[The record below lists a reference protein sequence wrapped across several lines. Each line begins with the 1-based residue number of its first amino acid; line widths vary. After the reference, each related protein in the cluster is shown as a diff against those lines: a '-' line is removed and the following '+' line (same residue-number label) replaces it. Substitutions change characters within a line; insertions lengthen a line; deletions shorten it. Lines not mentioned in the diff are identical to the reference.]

1 MDVPGPA
8 VVPEQLVSLRRPAYF
23 VHILTAHVPS
33 KTESSQQQYR
43 DDCRSMAYNA
53 VAQRERDAVYDEDE
67 HSTSGSPPPQLTS
80 SSPFQPLQVDFDSF
94 GSASLFMEHE
104 QHSLTPH
111 GFNTTVQSIVSK
123 PTQQRY
129 EMLEED
135 DYTHISPQPSP
146 ILSAGRGKMVDQSL
160 PVQPPRQSH
169 VQATTSAD
177 NNQSVPPG
185 ARPATDGPV
194 VRTAPGGRTDLR
206 HPTPD
211 LQSIQGAHVANVE
224 NLEKTA
230 EKLSMTSS
238 IDNAIRQMHNE
249 LKRSD
254 SRRSSLL
261 ASPIEMP
268 AVARQFSN
276 PSSILEIN
284 SAARSGGFS
293 PGGFNMISPQH
304 SFSKSGRGR
313 SASKSSKFGSRPE
326 PELEGRPLDSFVN
339 CSTSSPHLSRSA
351 SIAEEQEKT
360 TTITPPVLPAIRPLD
375 PPINLHSRADESAQ
389 RPTTSGSTNTLEQA
403 EKLFND
409 FDGEHYNPQSRDAS
423 QIRPKLDA
431 RRVSSG
437 NRLSTAMPLS
447 YADPSTG
454 QQMVY
459 YPAPVPMMLNLPQK
473 LSKAPSAMTRDKRR
487 SQVMSSIPPAA
498 RKSAIWLPDV
508 LEDVESLKLNF
519 AGDDTT
525 EQQEYMPQHQRRSM
539 GGRRTVKDL
548 EHLPPQLRAST
559 FFEPQGISQIVEV
572 KGESAVATLDSI
584 LDASAFA
591 PVSAFTDHAFAG
603 RLGAEVYGAATKR
616 ASRPISQVPAK
627 NIEKRKSLS
636 NILLSKRASSSELLS
651 SQPHEQRRATMS
663 DALGRTKLG
672 GSPQLAADEDY
683 DLSGGAEDDPEADES
698 EENDEDEGHPDDI
711 IYHGAPTTLLAELQ
725 IRKQQQKLRT
735 RPLTTMYPNGMH
747 STLLELDAV
756 AQVEKKAR
764 KQKRVALAWEDPDE
778 IGLDESGDEN
788 EDVPLAML
796 FPHKSAAHID
806 RTRPMGLM
814 ERREMEDNEPL
825 SQRRDRLQGK
835 PPRAMARASTM
846 IGVSTVPVE
855 DEGETLAQRVQRL
868 RAQGGTAT
876 GLPTT
881 RPVSGDFTNEL
892 MSQFGGEAMD
902 GAKRDAKGKGKDTS
916 GTHPAEEEETLGQ
929 RRKRLQ
935 AEREAR
941 EKEVGAG
948 ADTEAVLENQ
958 PALKTKLSMADILQ
972 AHPAAGASRSS
983 SYNLRKTG
991 NGLLGMHER
1000 QSAQRTSTMQQLQ
1013 AHQQKN
1019 GGFMNGNNRD
1029 SGAGMMLPQHQTHS
1043 SGFAYGT
1050 APNGHNFATPYQNQ
1064 STMNLGYYPQQQM
1077 LMPMPFANP
1086 YTAMGY
1092 SGLGIG
1098 YQNPMAA
1105 SLLQMQS
1112 LGQELNPRQ
1121 MDMVERW
1128 RQSVMQ

>member
-1 MDVPGPA
+1 
-8 VVPEQLVSLRRPAYF
+8 
-23 VHILTAHVPS
+23 
-33 KTESSQQQYR
+33 
-43 DDCRSMAYNA
+43 MAYNA
-53 VAQRERDAVYDEDE
+53 VAQRERDAIYNEEEEDE
-67 HSTSGSPPPQLTS
+67 QEEPISPPQQAS
-80 SSPFQPLQVDFDSF
+80 SSPFQPLGMDFDSF
-94 GSASLFMEHE
+94 GQGSLFMEHE
-104 QHSLTPH
+104 QHSLTTH
-111 GFNTTVQSIVSK
+111 GLNSTMLSIVSK
-123 PTQQRY
+123 PTGQSY

-135 DYTHISPQPSP
+135 DYAQISHNPSP
-146 ILSAGRGKMVDQSL
+146 ILKPAGELVDKSV
-160 PVQPPRQSH
+160 PVRRPQPRH
-169 VQATTSAD
+169 VQATATAENVEKVPLGTRLAAD
-177 NNQSVPPG
+177 EPI
-185 ARPATDGPV
+185 
-194 VRTAPGGRTDLR
+194 VRTASGRRIDLR

-211 LQSIQGAHVANVE
+211 LHSLQGAHMANVE

-238 IDNAIRQMHNE
+238 IDDAIRQMHNE
-249 LKRSD
+249 LKQSD
-254 SRRSSLL
+254 SRRSSIL

-268 AVARQFSN
+268 AVTRQFSN
-276 PSSILEIN
+276 PNSILEIN

-326 PELEGRPLDSFVN
+326 PELEGRPLESFVN
-339 CSTSSPHLSRSA
+339 RSTTSPHLSRSA
-351 SIAEEQEKT
+351 SIAEEQVDDT
-360 TTITPPVLPAIRPLD
+360 TMSPPVLPAIRPLN
-375 PPINLHSRADESAQ
+375 PPIQMHLKAEESTE
-389 RPTTSGSTNTLEQA
+389 RPTTSDSANTFEQA

-409 FDGEHYNPQSRDAS
+409 FDGEHYNPRSREVS
-423 QIRPKLDA
+423 QTRPKVDE

-437 NRLSTAMPLS
+437 NRLSTAMPHS
-447 YADPSTG
+447 YADPTTG

-487 SQVMSSIPPAA
+487 SQVMSSLPPAA

-508 LEDVESLKLNF
+508 LEDVESMKLNF
-519 AGDDTT
+519 AADDASQ
-525 EQQEYMPQHQRRSM
+525 QQEYMPQHQRRSM
-539 GGRRTVKDL
+539 GGRRSEKDL
-548 EHLPPQLRAST
+548 EHLPPQLRANA

-572 KGESAVATLDSI
+572 KNESAVATLDSI

-603 RLGAEVYGAATKR
+603 RLGAEVYGAANKR
-616 ASRPISQVPAK
+616 ASRPISQIPAK
-627 NIEKRKSLS
+627 SIQKRKSLS
-636 NILLSKRASSSELLS
+636 NVLLSKRASSSELLN
-651 SQPHEQRRATMS
+651 SQRHEQRRATMS
-663 DALGRTKLG
+663 DTRSQTKLG
-672 GSPQLAADEDY
+672 GSPLLAADGDHEF
-683 DLSGGAEDDPEADES
+683 SGGAEDDIEASES
-698 EENDEDEGHPDDI
+698 EEDDEDEGHPDDI
-711 IYHGAPTTLLAELQ
+711 LYQGAPTTLLAELQ

-735 RPLTTMYPNGMH
+735 RPLTTAYTNGMH

-778 IGLDESGDEN
+778 IGLNESDDED
-788 EDVPLAML
+788 EDVPLGML
-796 FPHKSAAHID
+796 FPHKSTAHID
-806 RTRPMGLM
+806 RSRPMGLM

-835 PPRAMARASTM
+835 PPRAMIRASTM
-846 IGVSTVPVE
+846 IGASITPVE

-868 RAQGGTAT
+868 KAQGGTAT

-881 RPVSGDFTNEL
+881 RPVSGDFTSEL
-892 MSQFGGEAMD
+892 MSQFGGDAMD
-902 GAKRDAKGKGKDTS
+902 GIKADGKGKGKATAA
-916 GTHPAEEEETLGQ
+916 TPPAEEEETLGQ

-941 EKEVGAG
+941 EQEVGAG
-948 ADTEAVLENQ
+948 ADSQMSLENR
-958 PALKTKLSMADILQ
+958 PALKKTLSMADILQ

-983 SYNLRKTG
+983 SYNLNKTS

-1000 QSAQRTSTMQQLQ
+1000 QSAQRSSTMQQVQ
-1013 AHQQKN
+1013 GHQPRN

-1029 SGAGMMLPQHQTHS
+1029 SGAGMMLPQHQTHY

-1050 APNGHNFATPYQNQ
+1050 APNGNNFATPYQNQ
-1064 STMNLGYYPQQQM
+1064 PAVNFSHSPQQQM
-1077 LMPMPFANP
+1077 MMPMAMPFVNP
-1086 YTAMGY
+1086 YAAMGY
-1092 SGLGIG
+1092 SGLGLG

-1105 SLLQMQS
+1105 SMLQMQS

>member
-1 MDVPGPA
+1 
-8 VVPEQLVSLRRPAYF
+8 
-23 VHILTAHVPS
+23 
-33 KTESSQQQYR
+33 
-43 DDCRSMAYNA
+43 MAYNA
-53 VAQRERDAVYDEDE
+53 VAQRERDAIYDEE
-67 HSTSGSPPPQLTS
+67 EESPSGSPHLQHPS
-80 SSPFQPLQVDFDSF
+80 SSPFQPLQMDFDNF
-94 GSASLFMEHE
+94 GSGSLFMEHE
-104 QHSLTPH
+104 QDSLTAH
-111 GFNTTVQSIVSK
+111 GLSSKIHSIISK
-123 PTQQRY
+123 PTRQNY
-129 EMLEED
+129 EMLEGD
-135 DYTHISPQPSP
+135 DYTQISPRPSP
-146 ILSAGRGKMVDQSL
+146 VLSPGGKIVDKSV
-160 PVQPPRQSH
+160 PVHAP
-169 VQATTSAD
+169 ATTTAD
-177 NNQSVPPG
+177 NNENVPPG
-185 ARPATDGPV
+185 ARLATDEPI
-194 VRTAPGGRTDLR
+194 VRTASGRRIDLR
-206 HPTPD
+206 HPTPN
-211 LQSIQGAHVANVE
+211 LQSLQGAYMANVE

-238 IDNAIRQMHNE
+238 IDDAIRQMHND

-261 ASPIEMP
+261 ASPIDMP
-268 AVARQFSN
+268 TMARQFSN
-276 PSSILEIN
+276 PNSILEIN

-339 CSTSSPHLSRSA
+339 HSTTSPHLSRSA
-351 SIAEEQEKT
+351 SIAEEQDET
-360 TTITPPVLPAIRPLD
+360 TTMTPPVLPALRPLD
-375 PPINLHSRADESAQ
+375 PPIELHSNKQDESTD
-389 RPTTSGSTNTLEQA
+389 RPTTSASTTTLEQA
-403 EKLFND
+403 QKLFND
-409 FDGEHYNPQSRDAS
+409 FDGEHYNPRSRDVS
-423 QIRPKLDA
+423 ESRPKMDD

-437 NRLSTAMPLS
+437 NRLSTAMPQS
-447 YADPSTG
+447 YADPTTG
-454 QQMVY
+454 QKMVY

-498 RKSAIWLPDV
+498 RKSAVWLPDV

-519 AGDDTT
+519 ADDDATQ
-525 EQQEYMPQHQRRSM
+525 QQEYIPQHQRRSM
-539 GGRRTVKDL
+539 GGRRSVKDL
-548 EHLPPQLRAST
+548 EHLPPQLRAGT
-559 FFEPQGISQIVEV
+559 FFEHQGISQIVEV

-603 RLGAEVYGAATKR
+603 RLGAEVYGAANKR
-616 ASRPISQVPAK
+616 TTRPISQAPAK
-627 NIEKRKSLS
+627 AVQKRKSLS
-636 NILLSKRASSSELLS
+636 NILLSKRASSSEMLHS
-651 SQPHEQRRATMS
+651 HEHMQRRATMS
-663 DALGRTKLG
+663 DALGQTKFG
-672 GSPQLAADEDY
+672 GSPRLAADEEP
-683 DLSGGAEDDPEADES
+683 DLSGDAEDDPEADES
-698 EENDEDEGHPDDI
+698 EEGDEDEGHPDDI

-735 RPLTTMYPNGMH
+735 RLLTTAYPNGMH

-764 KQKRVALAWEDPDE
+764 KQKRVALAWEGPDE
-778 IGLDESGDEN
+778 IGLNESDDDDEEI
-788 EDVPLAML
+788 PLAML
-796 FPHKSAAHID
+796 YPHKSAAHID

-846 IGVSTVPVE
+846 IGVSTAPAE
-855 DEGETLAQRVQRL
+855 EEGETLAQRVQRL

-876 GLPTT
+876 GLPTA

-892 MSQFGGEAMD
+892 MSQFGGDAMD
-902 GAKRDAKGKGKDTS
+902 GAKLDAKGKAKEIS
-916 GTHPAEEEETLGQ
+916 GTSPAEEEETLGQ

-941 EKEVGAG
+941 EKEIGAG
-948 ADTEAVLENQ
+948 ADGPTVPEGR

-983 SYNLRKTG
+983 SYNLNKPS

-1000 QSAQRTSTMQQLQ
+1000 QSMQRSSTMQQLQ
-1013 AHQQKN
+1013 SQQPVS

-1029 SGAGMMLPQHQTHS
+1029 SGAGMMLPQYQNNY

-1050 APNGHNFATPYQNQ
+1050 APNGNNFATPCQNQ
-1064 STMNLGYYPQQQM
+1064 SVMNLGHYPQQQM
-1077 LMPMPFANP
+1077 MVPMPFVNP
-1086 YTAMGY
+1086 YAAMGY
-1092 SGLGIG
+1092 GGLGLG

-1105 SLLQMQS
+1105 SMLQMQS

>member
-1 MDVPGPA
+1 
-8 VVPEQLVSLRRPAYF
+8 
-23 VHILTAHVPS
+23 
-33 KTESSQQQYR
+33 
-43 DDCRSMAYNA
+43 
-53 VAQRERDAVYDEDE
+53 
-67 HSTSGSPPPQLTS
+67 
-80 SSPFQPLQVDFDSF
+80 
-94 GSASLFMEHE
+94 MEHE
-104 QHSLTPH
+104 QDP
-111 GFNTTVQSIVSK
+111 FNTHGLSSTIQSIVSK
-123 PTQQRY
+123 PTKQSY
-129 EMLEED
+129 EMLEGD
-135 DYTHISPQPSP
+135 DYTQILPNPSP
-146 ILSAGRGKMVDQSL
+146 ILSPGGKIVDKAA
-160 PVQPPRQSH
+160 PDQPPQQS
-169 VQATTSAD
+169 QDPATVTVD
-177 NNQSVPPG
+177 NNENVPPG
-185 ARPATDGPV
+185 VRLVTDEPI
-194 VRTAPGGRTDLR
+194 VRTASGRRVDLR

-211 LQSIQGAHVANVE
+211 LQSLQGAYMANVE

-238 IDNAIRQMHNE
+238 IDDAIRQMHNE

-261 ASPIEMP
+261 ASPIDTP
-268 AVARQFSN
+268 AATRQFPN
-276 PSSILEIN
+276 PNSILEIN

-339 CSTSSPHLSRSA
+339 YATSPHLSRSA
-351 SIAEEQEKT
+351 SIAEEQDEIT
-360 TTITPPVLPAIRPLD
+360 TLTPPVLSVLKPFD
-375 PPINLHSRADESAQ
+375 PPIGLHSRRADESAD
-389 RPTTSGSTNTLEQA
+389 RPTTSGSTPSFEQA
-403 EKLFND
+403 QKLFND
-409 FDGEHYNPQSRDAS
+409 FDGEHYNPRSRDAS
-423 QIRPKLDA
+423 QSRPKMEDH
-431 RRVSSG
+431 RVSTG
-437 NRLSTAMPLS
+437 NRLSTAMPQL
-447 YADPSTG
+447 YADPRTG

-473 LSKAPSAMTRDKRR
+473 LSKAPPAMTRDKRR

-519 AGDDTT
+519 TDDDATQ
-525 EQQEYMPQHQRRSM
+525 QQEYMPQHQRRSM
-539 GGRRTVKDL
+539 GGRRSVKDL
-548 EHLPPQLRAST
+548 EHLPSQLRAST
-559 FFEPQGISQIVEV
+559 IHESQGISRVVEV
-572 KGESAVATLDSI
+572 KGESAVTTLDSI

-603 RLGAEVYGAATKR
+603 RLGAEVYGAANKR
-616 ASRPISQVPAK
+616 ASRPISQAPPK
-627 NIEKRKSLS
+627 NIQKRKSLS
-636 NILLSKRASSSELLS
+636 NILLSKRASSSEMLNS
-651 SQPHEQRRATMS
+651 RGHEQRRATMS
-663 DALGRTKLG
+663 DSLGQTKFG
-672 GSPQLAADEDY
+672 GSPQLAADEDP
-683 DLSGGAEDDPEADES
+683 DLSGNAEDDLEADES
-698 EENDEDEGHPDDI
+698 EEDDSDEGHPDDI

-735 RPLTTMYPNGMH
+735 RPLTTIYPNGMH

-778 IGLDESGDEN
+778 VGLNESDDEDE
-788 EDVPLAML
+788 DIPLAML
-796 FPHKSAAHID
+796 FPRKSAAHID

-825 SQRRDRLQGK
+825 SQRRDRLQGR
-835 PPRAMARASTM
+835 PPRVMARASTM
-846 IGVSTVPVE
+846 IGVSTAPAE

-868 RAQGGTAT
+868 KAQGGTAT
-876 GLPTT
+876 GLPTA
-881 RPVSGDFTNEL
+881 RPVSGDFTSEL
-892 MSQFGGEAMD
+892 MSQFGGDAM
-902 GAKRDAKGKGKDTS
+902 GSAKPDVKGKAKDTS
-916 GTHPAEEEETLGQ
+916 GAPPAEEEETLGQ

-941 EKEVGAG
+941 KKEVGEG
-948 ADTEAVLENQ
+948 ADSPAVPEGY
-958 PALKTKLSMADILQ
+958 PALKTRLSMADILQ
-972 AHPAAGASRSS
+972 AHPASGASRSS
-983 SYNLRKTG
+983 YNLNKTS

-1000 QSAQRTSTMQQLQ
+1000 QSTQRSSAMQQVQ
-1013 AHQQKN
+1013 SQQPVT
-1019 GGFMNGNNRD
+1019 GGFMNGHNHD
-1029 SGAGMMLPQHQTHS
+1029 SVAGMMLPQYQNHY

-1050 APNGHNFATPYQNQ
+1050 APNGNNFATPYQNQ
-1064 STMNLGYYPQQQM
+1064 SAMNLGHYSQQQM
-1077 LMPMPFANP
+1077 MLPMPFANP
-1086 YTAMGY
+1086 YAAMGY

-1105 SLLQMQS
+1105 SMLQMQS

>member
-1 MDVPGPA
+1 
-8 VVPEQLVSLRRPAYF
+8 
-23 VHILTAHVPS
+23 
-33 KTESSQQQYR
+33 
-43 DDCRSMAYNA
+43 MAYNA
-53 VAQRERDAVYDEDE
+53 VAQRERDAIYDEE
-67 HSTSGSPPPQLTS
+67 EESTSSSPPPQHTS
-80 SSPFQPLQVDFDSF
+80 SSPFQPLQMDFDSF
-94 GSASLFMEHE
+94 GSGSLFMEHE
-104 QHSLTPH
+104 QHSLTTH
-111 GFNTTVQSIVSK
+111 SLTTTVVQSTVSNRTK
-123 PTQQRY
+123 QNY

-135 DYTHISPQPSP
+135 DYIQISPNPSP
-146 ILSAGRGKMVDQSL
+146 ILSPGGKIVDKSV
-160 PVQPPRQSH
+160 PVQPPQQSH
-169 VQATTSAD
+169 VPATTAAD
-177 NNQSVPPG
+177 NNENVPLG
-185 ARPATDGPV
+185 ARPATDEPV
-194 VRTAPGGRTDLR
+194 VRTASGRKIDLR

-211 LQSIQGAHVANVE
+211 LHSLQGAHVANVE

-230 EKLSMTSS
+230 VKLSMTSS
-238 IDNAIRQMHNE
+238 IDDAIRQMHNE

-261 ASPIEMP
+261 ASPIDIP
-268 AVARQFSN
+268 AMTRQFSN
-276 PSSILEIN
+276 SNSILEIN

-339 CSTSSPHLSRSA
+339 HSTTSPHLSRSA
-351 SIAEEQEKT
+351 SIAEEQDKP
-360 TTITPPVLPAIRPLD
+360 TTITSPVLPAVRPLG
-375 PPINLHSRADESAQ
+375 PPIQLHSKTEELPE
-389 RPTTSGSTNTLEQA
+389 RPTTSGSTNTLDQA
-403 EKLFND
+403 QKLFND

-423 QIRPKLDA
+423 QSRPKMEE

-437 NRLSTAMPLS
+437 NRLSTAMPQS
-447 YADPSTG
+447 YADPTTG

-473 LSKAPSAMTRDKRR
+473 LSKAPLAMTRDKRR

-519 AGDDTT
+519 ADDDTT
-525 EQQEYMPQHQRRSM
+525 QQQEYMPQHQRRSM
-539 GGRRTVKDL
+539 GGRKSVKDL

-572 KGESAVATLDSI
+572 KNESAVATLDSI

-603 RLGAEVYGAATKR
+603 RLGAEVYGPANKR
-616 ASRPISQVPAK
+616 VSRPISQAPAK
-627 NIEKRKSLS
+627 NVQKRKSLS
-636 NILLSKRASSSELLS
+636 NILLSKRASRSELLN
-651 SQPHEQRRATMS
+651 SQGHEQRRATMS
-663 DALGRTKLG
+663 DALGRAKFG
-672 GSPQLAADEDY
+672 RSPQLAANEEY
-683 DLSGGAEDDPEADES
+683 GLSGDAEDGLEEDVS
-698 EENDEDEGHPDDI
+698 EEEDEDEGHPDDV
-711 IYHGAPTTLLAELQ
+711 IYQGVPTTLLAELQ

-735 RPLTTMYPNGMH
+735 RPLTTTFPNGMH

-778 IGLDESGDEN
+778 IGLNESDDED
-788 EDVPLAML
+788 EDVPLGML
-796 FPHKSAAHID
+796 FPHKSTTHID
-806 RTRPMGLM
+806 KTRPMGLM
-814 ERREMEDNEPL
+814 ERRDMEDNEPL

-835 PPRAMARASTM
+835 PPRAMVRASTM
-846 IGVSTVPVE
+846 IGVSTAPVE

-881 RPVSGDFTNEL
+881 RPVSGDFTSEL
-892 MSQFGGEAMD
+892 MSQFGGEAMN
-902 GAKRDAKGKGKDTS
+902 GAKRDAKGKGKDSSSTPP
-916 GTHPAEEEETLGQ
+916 TEEEETLGQ

-941 EKEVGAG
+941 EREVGTG
-948 ADTEAVLENQ
+948 AETQAAPENR
-958 PALKTKLSMADILQ
+958 PALKSRLSMADILQ

-983 SYNLRKTG
+983 SYNLNKTG
-991 NGLLGMHER
+991 NGLIGMHER
-1000 QSAQRTSTMQQLQ
+1000 QSAQRSNTMQQLQ
-1013 AHQQKN
+1013 GHQPKN
-1019 GGFMNGNNRD
+1019 GGFMYSNNHD
-1029 SGAGMMLPQHQTHS
+1029 SGAGMMLPQHQTHF

-1050 APNGHNFATPYQNQ
+1050 APNGNNFATPYQNQ
-1064 STMNLGYYPQQQM
+1064 SAINFSHYPQQQM
-1077 LMPMPFANP
+1077 MMPMAMPFANP
-1086 YTAMGY
+1086 YAAMGY

-1105 SLLQMQS
+1105 SMLQMQS

>member
-1 MDVPGPA
+1 
-8 VVPEQLVSLRRPAYF
+8 
-23 VHILTAHVPS
+23 
-33 KTESSQQQYR
+33 
-43 DDCRSMAYNA
+43 
-53 VAQRERDAVYDEDE
+53 
-67 HSTSGSPPPQLTS
+67 
-80 SSPFQPLQVDFDSF
+80 
-94 GSASLFMEHE
+94 MEHE
-104 QHSLTPH
+104 QDSLTAH
-111 GFNTTVQSIVSK
+111 GLSSKIHSIISK
-123 PTQQRY
+123 PTRQNY
-129 EMLEED
+129 EMLEGD
-135 DYTHISPQPSP
+135 DYTQISPRPSP
-146 ILSAGRGKMVDQSL
+146 VLSPGGKIVDKSV
-160 PVQPPRQSH
+160 PVHAP
-169 VQATTSAD
+169 ATTTAD
-177 NNQSVPPG
+177 NNENVPPG
-185 ARPATDGPV
+185 ARLATDEPI
-194 VRTAPGGRTDLR
+194 VRTASGRRIDLR
-206 HPTPD
+206 HPTPN
-211 LQSIQGAHVANVE
+211 LQSLQGAYMANVE

-238 IDNAIRQMHNE
+238 IDDAIRQMHND

-261 ASPIEMP
+261 ASPIDMP
-268 AVARQFSN
+268 TMARQFSN
-276 PSSILEIN
+276 PNSILEIN

-339 CSTSSPHLSRSA
+339 HSTTSPHLSRSA
-351 SIAEEQEKT
+351 SIAEEQDET
-360 TTITPPVLPAIRPLD
+360 TTMTPPVLPALRPLD
-375 PPINLHSRADESAQ
+375 PPIELHSNKQDESTD
-389 RPTTSGSTNTLEQA
+389 RPTTSASTTTLEQA
-403 EKLFND
+403 QKLFND
-409 FDGEHYNPQSRDAS
+409 FDGEHYNPRSRDVS
-423 QIRPKLDA
+423 ESRPKMDD

-437 NRLSTAMPLS
+437 NRLSTAMPQS
-447 YADPSTG
+447 YADPTTG
-454 QQMVY
+454 QKMVY

-498 RKSAIWLPDV
+498 RKSAVWLPDV

-519 AGDDTT
+519 ADDDATQ
-525 EQQEYMPQHQRRSM
+525 QQEYIPQHQRRSM
-539 GGRRTVKDL
+539 GGRRSVKDL
-548 EHLPPQLRAST
+548 EHLPPQLRAGT
-559 FFEPQGISQIVEV
+559 FFEHQGISQIVEV

-603 RLGAEVYGAATKR
+603 RLGAEVYGAANKR
-616 ASRPISQVPAK
+616 TTRPISQAPAK
-627 NIEKRKSLS
+627 AVQKRKSLS
-636 NILLSKRASSSELLS
+636 NILLSKRASSSEMLHS
-651 SQPHEQRRATMS
+651 HEHMQRRATMS
-663 DALGRTKLG
+663 DALGQTKFG
-672 GSPQLAADEDY
+672 GSPRLAADEEP
-683 DLSGGAEDDPEADES
+683 DLSGDAEDDPEADES
-698 EENDEDEGHPDDI
+698 EEGDEDEGHPDDI

-735 RPLTTMYPNGMH
+735 RLLTTAYPNGMH

-764 KQKRVALAWEDPDE
+764 KQKRVALAWEGPDE
-778 IGLDESGDEN
+778 IGLNESDDDDEEI
-788 EDVPLAML
+788 PLAML
-796 FPHKSAAHID
+796 YPHKSAAHID

-846 IGVSTVPVE
+846 IGVSTAPAE
-855 DEGETLAQRVQRL
+855 EEGETLAQRVQRL

-876 GLPTT
+876 GLPTA

-892 MSQFGGEAMD
+892 MSQFGGDAMD
-902 GAKRDAKGKGKDTS
+902 GAKLDAKGKAKEIS
-916 GTHPAEEEETLGQ
+916 GTSPAEEEETLGQ

-941 EKEVGAG
+941 EKEIGAG
-948 ADTEAVLENQ
+948 ADGPTVPEGR

-983 SYNLRKTG
+983 SYNLNKPS

-1000 QSAQRTSTMQQLQ
+1000 QSMQRSSTMQQLQ
-1013 AHQQKN
+1013 SQQPVS

-1029 SGAGMMLPQHQTHS
+1029 SGAGMMLPQYQNNY

-1050 APNGHNFATPYQNQ
+1050 APNGNNFATPCQNQ
-1064 STMNLGYYPQQQM
+1064 SVMNLGHYPQQQM
-1077 LMPMPFANP
+1077 MVPMPFVNP
-1086 YTAMGY
+1086 YAAMGY
-1092 SGLGIG
+1092 GGLGLG

-1105 SLLQMQS
+1105 SMLQMQS

>member
-1 MDVPGPA
+1 
-8 VVPEQLVSLRRPAYF
+8 
-23 VHILTAHVPS
+23 
-33 KTESSQQQYR
+33 
-43 DDCRSMAYNA
+43 MAYNA
-53 VAQRERDAVYDEDE
+53 VAQREHEVIYDEE
-67 HSTSGSPPPQLTS
+67 EESTSGSPPPQHTS
-80 SSPFQPLQVDFDSF
+80 SSPFQPLQMDFDSF
-94 GSASLFMEHE
+94 GSGSLFMEHE
-104 QHSLTPH
+104 QDSLNTH
-111 GFNTTVQSIVSK
+111 GLSSTIQSIVSK
-123 PTQQRY
+123 PTKQSY
-129 EMLEED
+129 EMLEGD
-135 DYTHISPQPSP
+135 DYTQISPNPSP
-146 ILSAGRGKMVDQSL
+146 ILSPGGKIVDKAVPDQRPQQGHDL
-160 PVQPPRQSH
+160 
-169 VQATTSAD
+169 ATATAD
-177 NNQSVPPG
+177 ENENIPPG
-185 ARPATDGPV
+185 ARPAANKPI
-194 VRTAPGGRTDLR
+194 VRTASGRRIDLR

-211 LQSIQGAHVANVE
+211 LQSLQGAYMANVE

-230 EKLSMTSS
+230 EQLSMTSS
-238 IDNAIRQMHNE
+238 IDDAIRQMHNE

-261 ASPIEMP
+261 ASPIDMP
-268 AVARQFSN
+268 AATRQFSS

-284 SAARSGGFS
+284 TAARSGGFS

-339 CSTSSPHLSRSA
+339 HSTTSPHLSRSA
-351 SIAEEQEKT
+351 SIAEEQDET
-360 TTITPPVLPAIRPLD
+360 TTINPPVLPVLKPLD
-375 PPINLHSRADESAQ
+375 PPIELYSKRVGEPPE
-389 RPTTSGSTNTLEQA
+389 RPATSGSTTTLEQA
-403 EKLFND
+403 QKLFND
-409 FDGEHYNPQSRDAS
+409 FDGEHYNPKSRDVTQSR
-423 QIRPKLDA
+423 PKMEE
-431 RRVSSG
+431 RRVSLG
-437 NRLSTAMPLS
+437 NRLSTALPQS
-447 YADPSTG
+447 YSDPTTG

-473 LSKAPSAMTRDKRR
+473 LSKAPSSMTREKRR

-519 AGDDTT
+519 AEDDAT
-525 EQQEYMPQHQRRSM
+525 QQREYMPQHQRRTM
-539 GGRRTVKDL
+539 GGRRSVKDL
-548 EHLPPQLRAST
+548 EHLPPQLQAST
-559 FFEPQGISQIVEV
+559 FFELQDISQIVEV

-603 RLGAEVYGAATKR
+603 RLGAEVYGAANKR
-616 ASRPISQVPAK
+616 ASRPISQAPAK
-627 NIEKRKSLS
+627 NIQKRKSLS
-636 NILLSKRASSSELLS
+636 NILLRRASTSELLNS
-651 SQPHEQRRATMS
+651 HGHEQRRATIS
-663 DALGRTKLG
+663 DALGQTKFG
-672 GSPQLAADEDY
+672 GSPQLAAGEP
-683 DLSGGAEDDPEADES
+683 DLPGDAEDDPEADES
-698 EENDEDEGHPDDI
+698 EEDDSDEGHPDDI

-735 RPLTTMYPNGMH
+735 RALTTLYPNGVH

-778 IGLDESGDEN
+778 IGLNESDGDD

-796 FPHKSAAHID
+796 FPQKSAAHID

-835 PPRAMARASTM
+835 PPRMMARASTM
-846 IGVSTVPVE
+846 IGVSTAPAE

-876 GLPTT
+876 GLPTA
-881 RPVSGDFTNEL
+881 RPVSGDFTSEL
-892 MSQFGGEAMD
+892 MSQFGGDVMD
-902 GAKRDAKGKGKDTS
+902 GAKPDAKGKAKDTS
-916 GTHPAEEEETLGQ
+916 GTPPAEEEETLGQ

-948 ADTEAVLENQ
+948 ADA
-958 PALKTKLSMADILQ
+958 PAAPEGRPTLKKTLSMADILQ
-972 AHPAAGASRSS
+972 AHPAAGASRP
-983 SYNLRKTG
+983 SYNLNKTN

-1000 QSAQRTSTMQQLQ
+1000 QSAQRSSTTQQLQ
-1013 AHQQKN
+1013 SQQPVT
-1019 GGFMNGNNRD
+1019 GGFMNGYNRD
-1029 SGAGMMLPQHQTHS
+1029 SMGGMMLPQYQNHY
-1043 SGFAYGT
+1043 SGFVYGT
-1050 APNGHNFATPYQNQ
+1050 APNGNNFATPYQNQ
-1064 STMNLGYYPQQQM
+1064 SAMNLGHYSQQQM
-1077 LMPMPFANP
+1077 MMPMPFVNP
-1086 YTAMGY
+1086 YAAMGY
-1092 SGLGIG
+1092 GGLGIG

-1105 SLLQMQS
+1105 SMLQMQS